1 MTLLIFLAVLLASM
15 AIGMPISFALLISAM
30 ALMLQMDLFD
40 AQIIAQN
47 MMNGADNFSL
57 MAIPFFLLA
66 GELMNAGGLSRRIIH
81 CALTFFG
88 HLRGGLGYVG
98 IAAAAILASLS
109 GSAVA
114 DTAALAVLLLPMMR
128 KAGYD
133 ENRSAGLLAA
143 GGIIAPVIP
152 PSIAFIVFGV
162 TAGVSITQLFIAG
175 IVPGMLMALGL
186 VVTWTVLCRKTDIEV
201 IPRASWGERLS
212 AARDG
217 AWALVMPVI
226 IIGGLRFGV
235 FTPTEA
241 GVVAAVYAFVV
252 GTAVY
257 RELSFKSLYQV
268 LLSAGKMT
276 AVVMFL
282 VSAAMVSAWL
292 ITVANLPGQ
301 LSDMLRPLLGQPMLL
316 MLVLMV
322 VILVVGTTLDFIPSV
337 LILTP
342 VLMPLIK
349 QAGIDPVYF
358 GVLFIMGNSI
368 GLITPPV
375 GVVLNAVCSVGGLR
389 MERVVVGML
398 PFILADVA
406 VLLLLVAFPAIVLVP
421 LHWFY

>member
-1 MTLLIFLAVLLASM
+1 MTLILFLGVLLGAM
-15 AIGMPISFALLISAM
+15 ALGMPISFALLVSAM
-30 ALMLQMDLFD
+30 ALMLQLDLFE
-40 AQIIAQN
+40 AQIVAQS

-98 IAAAAILASLS
+98 IAAAVILASLS

-152 PSIAFIVFGV
+152 PSIAFIIFGV
-162 TAGVSITQLFIAG
+162 TAGVSVTQLFMAG
-175 IVPGMLMALGL
+175 IVPGLMMALGL
-186 VVTWTVLCRKTDIEV
+186 VVTWSLLCRKSDIDLA
-201 IPRASWGERLS
+201 PKASWSQRLS

-241 GVVAAVYAFVV
+241 GVVAAVYALVV
-252 GTAVY
+252 GAVIY
-257 RELSFKSLYQV
+257 RELSLNSLYQV
-268 LLSAGKMT
+268 FLAAGKMT

-282 VSAAMVSAWL
+282 VAAAMVSAWL
-292 ITVANLPGQ
+292 ITVANVPAQ
-301 LSDMLRPLLGQPMLL
+301 LSEMLRPLLHQPTLL
-316 MLVLMV
+316 MFVLMV

-349 QAGIDPVYF
+349 EAGIDPVYF

-368 GLITPPV
+368 GLLTPPV

-389 MERVVVGML
+389 LERVVVGML
-398 PFILADVA
+398 PFILSDVI
-406 VLLLLVAFPAIVLVP
+406 VLFLLIAFPAIVLTP
-421 LHWFY
+421 LRWFY